1 MADNFPDLIDMRA
14 VRSGIDSWFNGI
26 VSSYGQALETAFL
39 PVLRLLNGIEAF
51 LLWVPWFVLIP
62 VVALVSF
69 TATRDWRMPVA
80 VIVMLFL
87 TGLLGLWEPAM
98 ATVALMLTATLFAIV
113 IGIPIGILMSFY
125 NRLQAVMLPVLD
137 VMQTMPIFVYLIPFV
152 MLFGPGKIPA
162 LLATIVFSVPP
173 LIRLTN
179 LGIREV
185 NPEVIEAVT
194 AFGATPM
201 QKLFAAQLPLA
212 TPTIMAGINQTTMM
226 ALSMVV
232 IASMIGAGGLGYEV
246 LQGIQRL
253 DVSRGLF
260 AGLGIVFLAIIFDRL
275 VQAYGKR
282 VQKHLEAGNT

>member
-1 MADNFPDLIDMRA
+1 VADNFPDLIDMRA
-14 VRSGIDSWFNGI
+14 VRSAIDGWFNGI

-69 TATRDWRMPVA
+69 AATRDWRMPIA

-87 TGLLGLWEPAM
+87 TGLLGLWQPAM

-113 IGIPIGILMSFY
+113 TGIPLGILMSFS
-125 NRLQAVMLPVLD
+125 NRLQAVMLPILD

-179 LGIREV
+179 LGIRGV

-282 VQKHLEAGNT
+282 VQKHLDAGNT

>member
-14 VRSGIDSWFNGI
+14 VRSAIDGWFNGI

-69 TATRDWRMPVA
+69 AATRDWRMPIA

-87 TGLLGLWEPAM
+87 TGLLGLWQPAM

-113 IGIPIGILMSFY
+113 TGIPLGILMSFS
-125 NRLQAVMLPVLD
+125 NRLQAVMLPILD

-179 LGIREV
+179 LGIRGV